1 MYNETR
7 GVFACDDEGNPIALH
22 PSDLSDDKKRCI
34 LTGDL
39 TFHQYSY
46 DTGFQPVD
54 IGETDTYSLFY
65 KMNGVCTRP
74 PQYANFNYNNQAGT
88 AADASAHDFAKA
100 TGVTMTVVGNTLTVN
115 DATVNF
121 QLLQSMFRQHLTFVD
136 ENGNK
141 MSPAPTISSLKISTK
156 NKPLVRYANPVS
168 NNNNCMDLNV
178 NGLDGSDLYVALTFD
193 YSQYPAE
200 DDKIIIEAYDENGNK
215 YYVTKNAPSSGFQNG
230 KYYYGSME
238 LTHAPVMCTDNYTP
252 VKKNNDGKYILED
265 GYNYTASGPI
275 NGNIEGRGEIR
286 LTLEAGTVINGYV
299 KLQSTD
305 DNSVYRN
312 ASINVEG
319 NSTINYPDKIALQAQ
334 YNNSTRIYGGATL
347 TVNGNTSYDFYIG
360 DEETTLVI
368 NGNILNGDYTLEKET
383 LLKLSGEKN
392 GETNIIVEY
401 DGYGNHWV
409 SIEDQSW
416 VEEPYRVYY
425 GGEYVEPDDPWDD
438 PDDPDPYPDGP
449 DPYPDGPE

>member
-1 MYNETR
+1 
-7 GVFACDDEGNPIALH
+7 
-22 PSDLSDDKKRCI
+22 
-34 LTGDL
+34 
-39 TFHQYSY
+39 
-46 DTGFQPVD
+46 
-54 IGETDTYSLFY
+54 
-65 KMNGVCTRP
+65 
-74 PQYANFNYNNQAGT
+74 
-88 AADASAHDFAKA
+88 
-100 TGVTMTVVGNTLTVN
+100 
-115 DATVNF
+115 
-121 QLLQSMFRQHLTFVD
+121 
-136 ENGNK
+136 
-141 MSPAPTISSLKISTK
+141 
-156 NKPLVRYANPVS
+156 
-168 NNNNCMDLNV
+168 MDLNV

-215 YYVTKNAPSSGFQNG
+215 YYGTKNAPSSGFQNG

-449 DPYPDGPE
+449 E